1 MNVTIESEAEIMQEV
16 SELLLQKMSPAKV
29 ARFWASWQVG
39 QGDYLQWRE
48 TTFADETVDSLYEQ
62 IKTFQE
68 KNGSEH

>member
-1 MNVTIESEAEIMQEV
+1 MNVTIESDAEIMQEV
-16 SELLLQKMSPAKV
+16 TELLLQKMSPAKV

-48 TTFADETVDSLYEQ
+48 ATFADETVDTLYEQ

-68 KNGSEH
+68 SED